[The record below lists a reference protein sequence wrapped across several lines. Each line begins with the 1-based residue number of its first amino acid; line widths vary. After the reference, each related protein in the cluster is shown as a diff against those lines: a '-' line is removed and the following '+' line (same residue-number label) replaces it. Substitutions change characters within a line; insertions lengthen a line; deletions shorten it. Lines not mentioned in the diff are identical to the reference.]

1 MILDGLKLKNS
12 LRNYDRYCYKW
23 LKFKLDRNVLMEKNN
38 SKLGLNQSNINRK
51 KKDVDR
57 IRTPFKLGH
66 Q

>member
-1 MILDGLKLKNS
+1 M
-12 LRNYDRYCYKW
+12 
-23 LKFKLDRNVLMEKNN
+23 LMEKNN
-38 SKLGLNQSNINRK
+38 SKLGLNQSNINKK